1 MLPVKEIIQESLN
14 IINKLLYKGE
24 QILVEEYISI
34 YQSVEPYTP
43 SVGSHLEYHLFFL
56 QIG

>member
-1 MLPVKEIIQESLN
+1 M
-14 IINKLLYKGE
+14 
-24 QILVEEYISI
+24 LVEEYISI